1 MAVGTCG
8 FPAGGERAIGDA
20 AAVGRAQNRNV
31 TAIPTVK
38 RVVWRD
44 EQNPRRSYL
53 GYMAFLDDAFRLAGR
68 EEQSGI
74 DAALT
79 VPHAA
84 VCEIR
89 TCACVPVEPD
99 ARTEIMLDL
108 LGGAPIV
115 LRPLGGSEVQTEAL
129 ARRLRT
135 AIRPPRSPAQSYE
148 A

>member
-1 MAVGTCG
+1 M
-8 FPAGGERAIGDA
+8 RRLQA
-20 AAVGRAQNRNV
+20 ARRIKDV
-31 TAIPTVK
+31 TAIPTIK
-38 RVVWRD
+38 RVFWRD

-53 GYMAFLDDAFRLAGR
+53 GYMAFLDDAIRLAGR

-84 VCEIR
+84 VCAVT
-89 TCACVPVEPD
+89 TCACVPAEPD
-99 ARTEIMLDL
+99 ARTEIVLDL

-115 LRPLGGSEVQTEAL
+115 LRPLGGSDVQTEAL

-135 AIRPPRSPAQSYE
+135 AIRPPHVSGRL
-148 A
+148 